1 MSAKANLKLDNQ
13 NILLEIEDVSDCC
26 FELWE
31 TGRDKTSVVKVKMS
45 VKTWKKLMQKWESIR
60 GDK

>member
-1 MSAKANLKLDNQ
+1 MSAKTNLKVDDQ
-13 NILLEIEDVSDCC
+13 NILLEIEDISDCC

-31 TGRDKTSVVKVKMS
+31 TGKKKTSMVKVKMS
-45 VKTWKKLMQKWESIR
+45 VKTWKELLRKWETVR